1 MYLLYIFP
9 NAVGIFTNIDHTSVL
24 ETNLV
29 KFRKTEI
36 MKFVFFDPKEI
47 ILNINNTNKIGSL
60 HCHEEQDIIHKRS
73 FANGSLCLSSLPL

>member
-1 MYLLYIFP
+1 MVSNYFLLQILPNDSNMYLLYIFP
-9 NAVGIFTNIDHTSVL
+9 NAVGIFTNIDHISVL

-47 ILNINNTNKIGSL
+47 ILNINNTNTIGKS
-60 HCHEEQDIIHKRS
+60 
-73 FANGSLCLSSLPL
+73 ANN

>member
-9 NAVGIFTNIDHTSVL
+9 NAVGIFTNIDHISVL

-47 ILNINNTNKIGSL
+47 ILNINNTNTIGKS
-60 HCHEEQDIIHKRS
+60 
-73 FANGSLCLSSLPL
+73 ANN